1 MIIKKAQTLAFCV
14 LAAFSLSAQDVDEI
28 ISTYFENTGG
38 YEAWGTL
45 KGVKTTAKLQQGGLE
60 FPMEIVQLAD
70 GRSYQQFEV
79 QGNTFM
85 QGVFDGETVWNT
97 NFQSLQAE
105 DADAETIANTKL
117 DANDFP
123 DSFYNYKEKGYTAEL
138 LGEEDFDGASTYKV
152 KLTKEK
158 KMMDGQ
164 EVDDITYYYFDVDAM
179 IPIGVEQ
186 EIKQGPSKGSIAI
199 TTMSDYQ
206 EVDGFYFPFS
216 LTQGVKG
223 GGQPQPIQID
233 SIEINP
239 EVDESKFV
247 KPE

>member
-1 MIIKKAQTLAFCV
+1 MIKKAKTFAFCV

-28 ISTYFENTGG
+28 IDAYFENTGG
-38 YEAWGTL
+38 YEAWGEI
-45 KGVKTTAKLQQGGLE
+45 KGVKMMAKMQQGGLE
-60 FPMEIVQLAD
+60 FPLEIVQLAD
-70 GRSYQQFEV
+70 GRQYTQFEV

-85 QGVFDGETVWNT
+85 QGVFDGETVWNM
-97 NFQSLQAE
+97 NFQSLKAE

-138 LGEEDFDGASTYKV
+138 LGEEEFDGTATFKI

-158 KMMDGQ
+158 KMVDGV
-164 EVDDITYYYFDVDAM
+164 EVDDISYYYFDVDAM
-179 IPIGVEQ
+179 IPIGVET
-186 EIKQGPSKGSIAI
+186 ELKQGPAKGSVAI
-199 TTMSDYQ
+199 SKMSDYQ

-216 LTQGVKG
+216 IIQGIKDG
-223 GGQPQPIQID
+223 PEQPIQFD
-233 SIEINP
+233 SIELNP
-239 EVDESKFV
+239 EVEDSKFV